1 MEDLDV
7 VNAFTDSDIFHG
19 HLEGVADSDHDTTLG
34 GSVKLGDGK
43 RVDIGGGDKL
53 LRLFVGILTGGT
65 VKNKEHFLGSV
76 GHYLLHHTLGLGE
89 FLHQTGLVVE
99 SAGCVD
105 EHHIHIVG
113 FRGGYSVECH
123 SGGVAPF
130 LLFDHRYADSLSP
143 EFQLG
148 NRCLAEC
155 VGGSDHHF
163 VACLLVL
170 VGKFANGGGLAYTV
184 DTHYHYYVGLF
195 ILWDFKVSETLLRFF
210 GFYKHIRDLFA
221 EKTVE
226 LGGTHIFVAGGTIAK
241 KVDDFE
247 GGIHSDVACDKRLL
261 KVVEHLVVYLAL
273 ACHGMCEF
281 VKKTGFGLFK
291 TGVEFLFIFLSKNLL
306 EESHISFDLFCKIN
320 TTSQNYKNSV
330 VSTFLYFYFTFI
342 IYSICFYAKQSLILR
357 LNGIFPQIFNPLMG
371 IFKKEIPSIKEILD
385 GRDEQIDRF
394 CRLCAIIDS
403 CYPDLRLEV
412 SAKELL
418 KCSLSLPCP
427 IEYNWYYLIVRKD
440 LTVSVKE
447 NYDNAD
453 DKEMMEIVRDI
464 IDRYNSSDSYSEAQK
479 KFEAS
484 LISGDRKPR
493 KTGLLDFIRILLYLL
508 IMLFLGIIL
517 YRCS

>member
-1 MEDLDV
+1 
-7 VNAFTDSDIFHG
+7 
-19 HLEGVADSDHDTTLG
+19 
-34 GSVKLGDGK
+34 
-43 RVDIGGGDKL
+43 
-53 LRLFVGILTGGT
+53 
-65 VKNKEHFLGSV
+65 
-76 GHYLLHHTLGLGE
+76 
-89 FLHQTGLVVE
+89 
-99 SAGCVD
+99 
-105 EHHIHIVG
+105 
-113 FRGGYSVECH
+113 
-123 SGGVAPF
+123 
-130 LLFDHRYADSLSP
+130 
-143 EFQLG
+143 
-148 NRCLAEC
+148 
-155 VGGSDHHF
+155 
-163 VACLLVL
+163 
-170 VGKFANGGGLAYTV
+170 
-184 DTHYHYYVGLF
+184 
-195 ILWDFKVSETLLRFF
+195 
-210 GFYKHIRDLFA
+210 
-221 EKTVE
+221 
-226 LGGTHIFVAGGTIAK
+226 
-241 KVDDFE
+241 
-247 GGIHSDVACDKRLL
+247 
-261 KVVEHLVVYLAL
+261 
-273 ACHGMCEF
+273 
-281 VKKTGFGLFK
+281 
-291 TGVEFLFIFLSKNLL
+291 
-306 EESHISFDLFCKIN
+306 
-320 TTSQNYKNSV
+320 
-330 VSTFLYFYFTFI
+330 
-342 IYSICFYAKQSLILR
+342 
-357 LNGIFPQIFNPLMG
+357 MG